1 MSCATL
7 TANARRSGLRR
18 PLLTLGKLFG
28 GLLSPLLFVAITG
41 FCFEEIAAWNDRQ
54 TKPPPG
60 QIYQIDGQGI
70 HVVCR
75 GSGHPTI
82 VLEAGATAFS
92 STWAWVQA
100 GLAKTH
106 RVCSYDRSGL
116 GWSDDVEGDH
126 GGAAAARRLMAAL
139 VAANE
144 PGPLVL
150 VGHSLG
156 ASLIL
161 VAAAHNPGVVVG
173 LVLIDPVY
181 PEDLQRLPAV
191 ARDNITLLIRR
202 LQYALVFS
210 SLGVVRAFEGTDAL
224 ARALPE
230 RARSDVTMFGS
241 NPRHLKASITE
252 LKSWNATM
260 REARKALSGFLCLPT
275 IVVGTDAWPGV
286 ADKGSPLIEQ
296 LHRSQL
302 QLADELGGRYGILHG
317 TDHFSVIM
325 GKAQA
330 EKTIAAIRA
339 MAKSGTRAVVG
350 CTHSGRGAWTA
361 VSIPSLE

>member
-1 MSCATL
+1 MSCATP
-7 TANARRSGLRR
+7 TANARRGGLRR
-18 PLLTLGKLFG
+18 RLLTLGKFFG
-28 GLLSPLLFVAITG
+28 GFLGPLLFVAITG
-41 FCFEEIAAWNDRQ
+41 FCFEEIAAWSDRQ
-54 TKPPPG
+54 TLPPPG
-60 QIYQIDGQGI
+60 QIYQVDGQGI
-70 HVVCR
+70 HVLCR
-75 GSGHPTI
+75 GSGRPTI
-82 VLEAGATAFS
+82 VLEAGASAFS

-100 GLAKTH
+100 DLAKTH

-126 GGAAAARRLMAAL
+126 VGAAAARRLMAAL

-156 ASLIL
+156 AALIL
-161 VAAAHNPGVVVG
+161 VAAAHNPGGVVG

-181 PEDLQRLPAV
+181 PEDLQQLPAV
-191 ARDNITLLIRR
+191 ARDNIILLINR
-202 LQYALVFS
+202 LRYALVLS
-210 SLGVVRAFEGTDAL
+210 SIGAVRALKGTDAL
-224 ARALPE
+224 AWALPE
-230 RARSDVTMFGS
+230 RARSDVAMFGS
-241 NPRHLKASITE
+241 NPRHLQASITE
-252 LKSWNATM
+252 LKNWNSTM

-286 ADKGSPLIEQ
+286 ADKGSPLMEQ

-302 QLADELGGRYGILHG
+302 QLADKLGGRYEILHG

-330 EKTIAAIRA
+330 ERTVAAIQA
-339 MAKSGTRAVVG
+339 IAKTGTRAVVG
-350 CTHSGRGAWTA
+350 CSQIPSGRRAWTA
-361 VSIPSLE
+361 VSIP